1 MFLGGEVSTIRLS
14 QPFPDL
20 FNLPLVGCDVL
31 ADGLGCDE
39 RPAAALRLGQ
49 IIKLLPQ
56 FRFQRSVM
64 TVLASIGFPRE
75 YK

>member
-31 ADGLGCDE
+31 ADGLGRDKL
-39 RPAAALRLGQ
+39 PTAALRLRQ
-49 IIKLLPQ
+49 VIKLLPE
-56 FRFQRSVM
+56 FRFQ
-64 TVLASIGFPRE
+64 P
-75 YK
+75 